1 MCVCEWIGERS
12 SRNHMKFLNH
22 YTYNRI
28 VHCQTLSANRVG
40 FRLCLYHNFL
50 GDSLQPLCLCLSK
63 TPGGEYRRPLNVQ
76 HNSACGWVDDLMIAS
91 VGLPHLRF

>member
-1 MCVCEWIGERS
+1 MCVCEWIRERS

-40 FRLCLYHNFL
+40 FRLCHICIGDALL
-50 GDSLQPLCLCLSK
+50 GNLPNLPDEVVTK
-63 TPGGEYRRPLNVQ
+63 VKRRLAWCFKNNVVCFSRQ
-76 HNSACGWVDDLMIAS
+76 TTREEVD
-91 VGLPHLRF
+91 